1 MSAMPSYRPS
11 RSTVIVILLV
21 ATLGMAAM
29 LAYEAQQA
37 ARSHRVTAEN
47 VLRDYS
53 AFAAWELS
61 RTSRTQVLSLI
72 QQELQH
78 ARDRIVRGGL
88 EGAVSRQKCATGCGD
103 AHAWRSVFRL
113 PFPSG
118 DVTSAGE
125 PLDPGVMRVLDD
137 ARAQGARRP
146 ADFTC
151 PAFRVVETAQGPVVV
166 VWRPDWAGGDAPVS
180 VVGFV
185 TDTGFLAHLF
195 QRVAKQN
202 PLLPPSLIAAGAD
215 PNAALVVQVTTP
227 EGRQIFASGSEWSP
241 YEARESLSKDLG
253 ALSLAVALKPDAAN
267 TLVIGGLP
275 RERLP
280 LVVGLL
286 TLTVGLVGVALVQ
299 LRREAEISRLRS
311 DFVSGVSHELRT
323 PLAQIRMFTETLL
336 LGRVR
341 SETEGRR
348 SLEIVAR
355 EAQRLAQ
362 LVENVLLFARGER
375 RQPQIT
381 RRPTALA
388 PLVTEVVE
396 SFAPLAAARRAR
408 VTTDLDARIAANVDG
423 GAVRQIL
430 LNILDNAVKY
440 GPEGQTI
447 SVALTMT
454 GARLRL
460 SVHDEGRG
468 VEASDAERIF
478 EPFSRLA
485 RSSDATG
492 GTGIGLAIVRQLA
505 ELHGGRAWVEGSR
518 FVVEIPGAWS
528 DAGTASAVA

>member
-1 MSAMPSYRPS
+1 MPAFRPS

-29 LAYEAQQA
+29 LAFEAQQA
-37 ARSHRVTAEN
+37 ARSHRETAEN

-61 RTSRTQVLSLI
+61 RTARTQVLSVI
-72 QQELQH
+72 QQELMKVRDTI
-78 ARDRIVRGGL
+78 ARDGVEAALARHRCPGG
-88 EGAVSRQKCATGCGD
+88 CAD
-103 AHAWRSVFRL
+103 AHALRTAFHM
-113 PFPSG
+113 PFPAG
-118 DVTSAGE
+118 ATTSAGVG
-125 PLDPGVMRVLDD
+125 LDPAVVQVLED
-137 ARAQGARRP
+137 ARARGRRKP
-146 ADFTC
+146 QDFTC
-151 PAFRVVETAQGPVVV
+151 PALRVVETTAGPVVV
-166 VWRPDWAGGDAPVS
+166 VWRPDFDKGDRPVS

-185 TDTGFLAHLF
+185 AETKFLAHVF
-195 QRVAKQN
+195 EKITKQH
-202 PLLPPSLIAAGAD
+202 PLLPPSLIAAGAN
-215 PNAALVVQVTTP
+215 PNAALSVRVSTP
-227 EGRQIFASGSEWSP
+227 EGRQLFASAREWSS
-241 YEARESLSKDLG
+241 YEGEEKLSNDLG
-253 ALSLAVALKPDAAN
+253 ALSLAVALKPDAAG

-299 LRREAEISRLRS
+299 LRREAELSRLRS

-375 RQPQIT
+375 RHPRIT
-381 RRPTALA
+381 RTATIMA

-396 SFAPLAAARRAR
+396 SFAPLAAARCAH
-408 VTTDLDARIAANVDG
+408 VVTDLDVGVAANVDS

-447 SVALTMT
+447 TVALQMT
-454 GARLRL
+454 GDRLQL
-460 SVHDEGRG
+460 SVRDEGAG
-468 VEASDAERIF
+468 VDARDAERIF

-485 RSSDATG
+485 RSADATG
-492 GTGIGLAIVRQLA
+492 GTGIGLAIVRQLT
-505 ELHGGRAWVEGSR
+505 ELHGGRAWVDGAC
-518 FVVEIPGAWS
+518 FIVEIPGAWA
-528 DAGTASAVA
+528 DAHATVAVA

>member
-1 MSAMPSYRPS
+1 MSAPRRS
-11 RSTVIVILLV
+11 RSTIIVILLV

-37 ARSHRVTAEN
+37 ARSHRATAEN

-61 RTSRTQVLSLI
+61 RMGRTQLLATI
-72 QQELQH
+72 QQQLQH
-78 ARDRIVRGGL
+78 VRDAAGRGHLEAAVKRDR
-88 EGAVSRQKCATGCGD
+88 CASGCGD
-103 AHAWRSVFRL
+103 AHGIRSAFVMPFPDGAVSVAGASLDPAVFRTMEAAVAD
-113 PFPSG
+113 G
-118 DVTSAGE
+118 
-125 PLDPGVMRVLDD
+125 
-137 ARAQGARRP
+137 RRKP
-146 ADFTC
+146 EEFTC
-151 PAFRVVETAQGPVVV
+151 PALRVVNAKDGPVLL
-166 VWRPDWAGGDAPVS
+166 VWRPDFAKGDVPIR

-185 TDTGFLAHLF
+185 ADTKFLSHVF
-195 QRVAKQN
+195 QKIVKQH
-202 PLLPPSLIAAGAD
+202 PLLPPSLVAAGAN
-215 PNAALVVQVTTP
+215 PNNALAVRVSAP
-227 EGRQIFASGSEWSP
+227 EGHELFASAAEPST
-241 YEARESLSKDLG
+241 YEAREQLAKDLG
-253 ALSLAVALKPDAAN
+253 ALTLSVGLKPDAAGN
-267 TLVIGGLP
+267 LIIGGLP

-280 LVVGLL
+280 LVIGLL

-299 LRREAEISRLRS
+299 LRREAELSRLRS

-375 RQPQIT
+375 RQPQIMRAAT
-381 RRPTALA
+381 PMA
-388 PLVTEVVE
+388 PLVNEVVE

-408 VTTDLDARIAANVDG
+408 IVADLGHDIAANVDG
-423 GAVRQIL
+423 SAIRQML

-447 SVALTMT
+447 AVALTLH
-454 GARLRL
+454 GDRVQLA
-460 SVHDEGRG
+460 VQDEGSGIDPR
-468 VEASDAERIF
+468 DAERIF
-478 EPFSRLA
+478 EPFTRLP
-485 RSSDATG
+485 REGDATG

-518 FVVEIPGAWS
+518 FVVEIPGAW
-528 DAGTASAVA
+528 AETGAVAAVA

>member
-1 MSAMPSYRPS
+1 M
-11 RSTVIVILLV
+11 
-21 ATLGMAAM
+21 
-29 LAYEAQQA
+29 
-37 ARSHRVTAEN
+37 
-47 VLRDYS
+47 
-53 AFAAWELS
+53 
-61 RTSRTQVLSLI
+61 
-72 QQELQH
+72 
-78 ARDRIVRGGL
+78 
-88 EGAVSRQKCATGCGD
+88 
-103 AHAWRSVFRL
+103 
-113 PFPSG
+113 
-118 DVTSAGE
+118 TSAGSA
-125 PLDPGVMRVLDD
+125 LDPAIVAVLEE
-137 ARAQGARRP
+137 ARTQGQRKP
-146 ADFTC
+146 QDFTC
-151 PAFRVVETAQGPVVV
+151 PALRVVETAQGPALV
-166 VWRPDWAGGDAPVS
+166 VWRPRFEAGDTPVS
-180 VVGFV
+180 VFGFV
-185 TDTGFLAHLF
+185 AEPKFLAHVF
-195 QRVAKQN
+195 ERIAKQH
-202 PLLPPSLIAAGAD
+202 PLLPPSLVAAEAN
-215 PNAALVVQVTTP
+215 PNAALAVRVATP
-227 EGRQIFASGSEWSP
+227 DGRELFASSNEWSS
-241 YEARESLSKDLG
+241 YEAREKLTKDLG
-253 ALSLAVALKPDAAN
+253 ALSLAVALKPDAAG

-299 LRREAEISRLRS
+299 LRREAELSRLRS

-381 RRPTALA
+381 RRATAVA

-408 VTTDLDARIAANVDG
+408 VVTDLDCQVMASIDS

-447 SVALTMT
+447 SVTLQMRADHLH
-454 GARLRL
+454 L
-460 SVHDEGRG
+460 SVEDEGDG
-468 VEASDAERIF
+468 VAAGDAARIF

-485 RSSDATG
+485 RSADATG

-505 ELHGGRAWVEGSR
+505 ELHGGRAWVEGAR
-518 FVVEIPGAWS
+518 FTVDIPGAWA
-528 DAGTASAVA
+528 DTGAVVAVA

>member
-1 MSAMPSYRPS
+1 MPALRPS

-29 LAYEAQQA
+29 LAFEAQQA
-37 ARSHRVTAEN
+37 ARSHRATAEN
-47 VLRDYS
+47 VLRDYA

-61 RTSRTQVLSLI
+61 RTSRTQVLSVI
-72 QQELQH
+72 QQELIKV
-78 ARDRIVRGGL
+78 RDKIVRGGVDA
-88 EGAVSRQKCATGCGD
+88 AVGGHQCPSGCGD
-103 AHAWRSVFRL
+103 AHALRTAFRM
-113 PFPSG
+113 PFPDG
-118 DVTSAGE
+118 PTASAGAA
-125 PLDPGVMRVLDD
+125 LDPAVVHVLEE
-137 ARAQGARRP
+137 ARTQGRRKP
-146 ADFTC
+146 NDFTC
-151 PAFRVVETAQGPVVV
+151 PALRVVETASGPVVV
-166 VWRPDWAGGDAPVS
+166 VWRPDFGIGTLPVS

-185 TDTGFLAHLF
+185 ADTKFLAHVF
-195 QRVAKQN
+195 EKVTRQH
-202 PLLPPSLIAAGAD
+202 PLLPPSLIAAGAN
-215 PNAALVVQVTTP
+215 PNAALSVRVSTP
-227 EGRQIFASGSEWSP
+227 EGRQLFASASEWSR
-241 YEARESLSKDLG
+241 YAAEERLAKDLG
-253 ALSLAVALKPDAAN
+253 ALSLAVALKPDAAG

-299 LRREAEISRLRS
+299 LRREAELSRLRS

-375 RQPQIT
+375 RQPRIT
-381 RRPTALA
+381 RTATIMA
-388 PLVTEVVE
+388 PLVTDVVE

-408 VTTDLDARIAANVDG
+408 VVADLDFHVAANVDG
-423 GAVRQIL
+423 GAIRQIL

-447 SVALTMT
+447 TVALELK
-454 GARLRL
+454 GDRLQL
-460 SVHDEGRG
+460 SVKDEGVG
-468 VEASDAERIF
+468 VDTRDAERIF

-485 RSSDATG
+485 RSATATG

-505 ELHGGRAWVEGSR
+505 DLHGGRAWVEGAR
-518 FVVEIPGAWS
+518 FIVEIPGAWA
-528 DAGTASAVA
+528 DARATVAVA